1 MRGIF
6 SLTGKKLMHA
16 VVMESLEE
24 YLSGTLSPAALQNI
38 ETHLSMCETCRL
50 EVDGMQQVS
59 DCFAAFRVPEAVA
72 PPPAFYARVM
82 REVGQR
88 QAVPS
93 FAGFFALDFAFG
105 RRLVFAS
112 LLTLAALGT
121 YLVSYESEYPT
132 GLSPE
137 AVMAQQD
144 SPAYESAAAQ
154 ENMLATMTTY
164 EP

>member
-1 MRGIF
+1 
-6 SLTGKKLMHA
+6 MHA

-24 YLSGTLSPAALQNI
+24 YLSGTLKPAVLRDI
-38 ETHLSMCETCRL
+38 EAHLTSCETCRQ
-50 EVDGMQQVS
+50 EVAGMQEFSQLFSVLK
-59 DCFAAFRVPEAVA
+59 AEGEELA
-72 PPPAFYARVM
+72 PAPGFYARVM
-82 REVGQR
+82 RQVGQR

-112 LLTLAALGT
+112 LLTLAVLGG

-137 AVMAQQD
+137 TVMAQQD
-144 SPAYESAAAQ
+144 SPAYDNTRAQ
-154 ENMLATMTTY
+154 ENMLATMTSY
-164 EP
+164 EH

>member
-1 MRGIF
+1 
-6 SLTGKKLMHA
+6 MHA

-24 YLSGTLSPAALQNI
+24 YLSGTLKPAVLRDI
-38 ETHLSMCETCRL
+38 EAHLSICEMCRQ
-50 EVDGMQQVS
+50 EVAGMRQVS
-59 DCFAAFRVPEAVA
+59 QWFGAFKGVEELA
-72 PPPAFYARVM
+72 PAPGFYARVM
-82 REVGQR
+82 RQVGNR

-93 FAGFFALDFAFG
+93 FAGFFALDLAFG

-112 LLTLAALGT
+112 LLTLAALGS
-121 YLVSYESEYPT
+121 YLVSHESEYPT

-144 SPAYESAAAQ
+144 SPAYDSARAQ
-154 ENMLATMTTY
+154 ENMLATLTTY

>member
-1 MRGIF
+1 
-6 SLTGKKLMHA
+6 MHA
-16 VVMESLEE
+16 VVMESLEQ
-24 YLSGTLSPAALQNI
+24 YLSGSLKPAALRDI
-38 ETHLSMCETCRL
+38 EAHLSNCELCRR
-50 EVDGMQQVS
+50 EVAGMQQVS
-59 DCFAAFRVPEAVA
+59 QWFGAFKVA
-72 PPPAFYARVM
+72 EETVPPPGFYARVM
-82 REVGQR
+82 RQVGHR

-112 LLTLAALGT
+112 LLTLAALGS
-121 YLVSYESEYPT
+121 YLVSHESEYPT

-144 SPAYESAAAQ
+144 SPAYDSAGAQ

>member
-1 MRGIF
+1 
-6 SLTGKKLMHA
+6 MHA
-16 VVMESLEE
+16 EVMESLEE
-24 YLSGTLSPAALQNI
+24 YLSGTLKPAALRDI
-38 ETHLSMCETCRL
+38 EAHLGNCDSCRW
-50 EVDGMQQVS
+50 EVAGMQQVS
-59 DCFAAFRVPEAVA
+59 QWFGAFQVEEDLA
-72 PPPAFYARVM
+72 PAPGFYARVM
-82 REVGQR
+82 RQVGHR

-112 LLTLAALGT
+112 LLTLAALGS
-121 YLVSYESEYPT
+121 YLVSHESEYPT

-144 SPAYESAAAQ
+144 SAAYDSAGAQ

>member
-1 MRGIF
+1 
-6 SLTGKKLMHA
+6 MHA

-24 YLSGTLSPAALQNI
+24 YLSGTLTPTALRSV
-38 ETHLSMCETCRL
+38 EAHLSSCEACRQ
-50 EVDGMQQVS
+50 EVAGMQEIS
-59 DCFAAFRVPEAVA
+59 ECFDVFRVAEPVA
-72 PPPAFYARVM
+72 PPPAFYAKVM

-88 QAVPS
+88 HAVPS

-112 LLTLAALGT
+112 LLTLAALGS
-121 YLVSYESEYPT
+121 YLVSYESGYPS

-137 AVMAQQD
+137 IVMAQQD
-144 SPAYESAAAQ
+144 NPAYENARSQ
-154 ENMLATMTTY
+154 DNMLATLTNY

>member
-1 MRGIF
+1 
-6 SLTGKKLMHA
+6 MHS

-24 YLSGTLSPAALQNI
+24 YLSGTLKPAVLRDI
-38 ETHLSMCETCRL
+38 EAHLSNCETCRQ
-50 EVDGMQQVS
+50 EVAGMQQVS
-59 DCFAAFRVPEAVA
+59 QWFGAFRVEEELA
-72 PPPAFYARVM
+72 PAPGFYARAM
-82 REVGQR
+82 RQVGHR

-112 LLTLAALGT
+112 LLTLAALGS
-121 YLVSYESEYPT
+121 YLVAYESGYPT

-137 AVMAQQD
+137 TVMAQQD
-144 SPAYESAAAQ
+144 SPAYDSARAQ

-164 EP
+164 EH

>member
-1 MRGIF
+1 
-6 SLTGKKLMHA
+6 MHA

-24 YLSGTLSPAALQNI
+24 YLSGTLTPAGLRAI
-38 ETHLSMCETCRL
+38 EAHLGSCEACRQ
-50 EVDGMQQVS
+50 EVAAMQEVS
-59 DCFAAFRVPEAVA
+59 DCFGVFRVPEPVA
-72 PPPAFYARVM
+72 PPPGFYARVM

-112 LLTLAALGT
+112 LLTLAALGS
-121 YLVSYESEYPT
+121 YLVQYESGYPS

-137 AVMAQQD
+137 IVMAQQD
-144 SPAYESAAAQ
+144 NPAYENARSQ
-154 ENMLATMTTY
+154 ENMLATLTDY

>member
-1 MRGIF
+1 
-6 SLTGKKLMHA
+6 MHA
-16 VVMESLEE
+16 VVIESLEE
-24 YLSGTLSPAALQNI
+24 YLSGTLKPAALRDI
-38 ETHLSMCETCRL
+38 EAHLSNCRMCRQ
-50 EVDGMQQVS
+50 EVAGMRQISQWFGAFKV
-59 DCFAAFRVPEAVA
+59 AAELA
-72 PPPAFYARVM
+72 PAPGFYARVM
-82 REVGQR
+82 RQVGHR

-105 RRLVFAS
+105 RRLAFAS
-112 LLTLAALGT
+112 LLTLAVLGS
-121 YLVSYESEYPT
+121 YLVSHESEYPT

-144 SPAYESAAAQ
+144 SPAYDSARAQ

>member
-1 MRGIF
+1 
-6 SLTGKKLMHA
+6 MHA

-24 YLSGTLSPAALQNI
+24 YLSGTLMPAALRDI
-38 ETHLSMCETCRL
+38 EAHLSNCETCRQ
-50 EVDGMQQVS
+50 EVAGMRQVS
-59 DCFAAFRVPEAVA
+59 QWFGAFQVEDELEPA
-72 PPPAFYARVM
+72 PGFYARVM
-82 REVGQR
+82 RQVGHR
-88 QAVPS
+88 HAVPS

-105 RRLVFAS
+105 RRMVFAS
-112 LLTLAALGT
+112 LLTLAALGS

-144 SPAYESAAAQ
+144 SPAYESARAQ
-154 ENMLATMTTY
+154 ENMLATLTTY